1 MSFYFIGKS
10 IQLYQSGSWQDR
22 GHSAWGT
29 GEAFKGLLYKERV
42 GVDPPRAGTAL
53 ATVVHISPP
62 GLIDRAGCRETREG
76 ERTALVGR
84 DLATYRDP

>member
-10 IQLYQSGSWQDR
+10 VQLYQSGSWQDR

-42 GVDPPRAGTAL
+42 GVDPP
-53 ATVVHISPP
+53 
-62 GLIDRAGCRETREG
+62 GL
-76 ERTALVGR
+76 VQH
-84 DLATYRDP
+84 